1 MEINN
6 PRKNEIIDE
15 YIISSK
21 RKDLNINED
30 FDEMNLI
37 KEKNNLKISLRK
49 KKNMEYLTQKRKER
63 IKNQG
68 LFLKINSSIN
78 YDELLKLIPVEIIT

>member
-15 YIISSK
+15 YSISSQ

-30 FDEMNLI
+30 FDEMALI

-68 LFLKINSSIN
+68 LFLKINCSIN
-78 YDELLKLIPVEIIT
+78 YDELQ